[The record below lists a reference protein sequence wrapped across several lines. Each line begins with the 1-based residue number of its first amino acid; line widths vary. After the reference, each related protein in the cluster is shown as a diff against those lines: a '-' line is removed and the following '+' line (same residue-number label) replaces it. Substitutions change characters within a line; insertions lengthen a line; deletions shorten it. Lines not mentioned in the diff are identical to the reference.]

1 MTLKSCV
8 FCDIVQGKSPA
19 SVVYTD
25 DQVTAFMDIQPVNAG
40 HLLVVPRAHAPH
52 LADLKPEL
60 GGHLFQ
66 VGMILSAAVRASGVL
81 CEGISLFLADGHAA
95 GQEVYHVHLHVIPRF
110 AGDGF
115 GFRFGPGYDRLPERE
130 SLDQIAAAIREAM
143 EG

>member
-1 MTLKSCV
+1 
-8 FCDIVQGKSPA
+8 
-19 SVVYTD
+19 
-25 DQVTAFMDIQPVNAG
+25 
-40 HLLVVPRAHAPH
+40 
-52 LADLKPEL
+52 
-60 GGHLFQ
+60 
-66 VGMILSAAVRASGVL
+66 VL